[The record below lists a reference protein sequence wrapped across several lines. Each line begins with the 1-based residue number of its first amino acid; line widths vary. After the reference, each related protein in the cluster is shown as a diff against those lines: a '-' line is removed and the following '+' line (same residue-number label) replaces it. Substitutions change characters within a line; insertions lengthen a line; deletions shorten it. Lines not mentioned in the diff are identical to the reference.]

1 MRQTQKRTAAE
12 VNELIQRKQQQM
24 EHSSLTVKE
33 EKAALAEMKRMK
45 NDAQR
50 YLDWETELDVL
61 KHKRAVTTENLRVA
75 YEQLDEQRSLAFRTE
90 AASTLSMA
98 ADALVETR
106 LSINEAMQE
115 LLGTVQWRKKLTTEC
130 GVVTRMDRG
139 PKRGVLLCGAWLA
152 PALVYSFHFHA

>member
-106 LSINEAMQE
+106 LSINEAM
-115 LLGTVQWRKKLTTEC
+115 
-130 GVVTRMDRG
+130 
-139 PKRGVLLCGAWLA
+139 
-152 PALVYSFHFHA
+152 